1 MSQTPSVVRVI
12 HSDGRVHHASVDYFH
27 PNHDDDEMQDD
38 DDVRDRQE
46 EEEAVGD
53 DASMWRIVDA
63 ASLGALLLVTE
74 VQSLVSL

>member
-1 MSQTPSVVRVI
+1 MSQTPSVLRVI

-46 EEEAVGD
+46 EEVEGD
-53 DASMWRIVDA
+53 DASRWMIVDA
-63 ASLGALLLVTE
+63 VSLGVLLLVTE